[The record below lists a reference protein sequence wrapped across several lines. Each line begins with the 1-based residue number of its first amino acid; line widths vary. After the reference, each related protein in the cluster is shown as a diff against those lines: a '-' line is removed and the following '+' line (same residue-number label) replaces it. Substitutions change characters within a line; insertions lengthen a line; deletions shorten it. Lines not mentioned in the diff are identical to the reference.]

1 MDVQKLRIG
10 FSTGFHFE
18 MNFTNSSALFQRAK
32 KLVAGGVSSQIRLNE
47 PAPVPLFFSRAHGSK
62 MWDVDGNEYIDY
74 IQGMGPNIFGHAP
87 NFIVQH
93 VTQEMKK
100 GFVYAAQFEQ
110 ELQVAELALG
120 MIPLP
125 DATVRFA
132 SSGTEIDQLA
142 IRLMR
147 GYTGRPK
154 YLKFEG
160 HYHGWMDSVNYSVHP
175 PLDGAGDEMS
185 PELVGESAGM
195 DQGTAAG
202 VVSCQWNDLDAL
214 DAAFEGHRGEIAGVI
229 MEPVLANTNCI
240 VPKPGYLKGV
250 KDLCRD
256 NGALLCFDEVIT
268 GFRVAA
274 GGAQEYLGITPD
286 LATYAKSMAGGFPIA
301 MLAGRRE
308 IMEILGN
315 GTVYHGGSFN
325 SNVMSIAAAY
335 ASLKHISDAGDTF
348 YTELNGRGLKLMEG
362 LQGVG
367 RELESNL
374 HVQGVG
380 SVFAISFT
388 TRPEIINWRD
398 HARNCDDAKYARF
411 ARAMLE
417 RGVRLSSNGR
427 IHMSSAHTDKDVEI
441 TVDAARE
448 ALGAV

>member
-1 MDVQKLRIG
+1 
-10 FSTGFHFE
+10 
-18 MNFTNSSALFQRAK
+18 
-32 KLVAGGVSSQIRLNE
+32 
-47 PAPVPLFFSRAHGSK
+47 
-62 MWDVDGNEYIDY
+62 
-74 IQGMGPNIFGHAP
+74 
-87 NFIVQH
+87 
-93 VTQEMKK
+93 
-100 GFVYAAQFEQ
+100 
-110 ELQVAELALG
+110 
-120 MIPLP
+120 
-125 DATVRFA
+125 
-132 SSGTEIDQLA
+132 
-142 IRLMR
+142 
-147 GYTGRPK
+147 
-154 YLKFEG
+154 
-160 HYHGWMDSVNYSVHP
+160 
-175 PLDGAGDEMS
+175 
-185 PELVGESAGM
+185 
-195 DQGTAAG
+195 
-202 VVSCQWNDLDAL
+202 
-214 DAAFEGHRGEIAGVI
+214 
-229 MEPVLANTNCI
+229 
-240 VPKPGYLKGV
+240 
-250 KDLCRD
+250 
-256 NGALLCFDEVIT
+256 VIT